1 MPKSYKLSIPDL
13 IVIEP
18 DLFQDSR
25 GFFYESYNKKIFDD
39 IVGKKIDFVQDNHS
53 KSSKGI
59 LRGLH
64 YQKYPYEQGK
74 LVRVISG
81 EVFDVAVDLRPSSPY
96 FGNIAYEYLSSVNK
110 KQLWIPEGFAHGFLV
125 MSKEV
130 DFVYKTTKF
139 YNPQSEITIN
149 WNDPD
154 LNIPWPKTE
163 TFLSEKDINGISFSN
178 FASELKNDL

>member
-39 IVGKKIDFVQDNHS
+39 IIGKKIDFVQDNHS

-64 YQKYPYEQGK
+64 YQKYPCEQGK
-74 LVRVISG
+74 LVRVTNG
-81 EVFDVAVDLRPSSPY
+81 EVYDVAVDLRPKSQY
-96 FGNIAYEYLSSVNK
+96 FGNFAFEYLSAENK

-125 MSKEV
+125 ISEEV
-130 DFVYKTTKF
+130 DFIYKTTKF
-139 YNPQSEITIN
+139 YNPKSEITIN
-149 WNDPD
+149 WNDPY

-163 TFLSEKDINGISFSN
+163 ILLSEKDNNGISFSN
-178 FASELKNDL
+178 FASELKK